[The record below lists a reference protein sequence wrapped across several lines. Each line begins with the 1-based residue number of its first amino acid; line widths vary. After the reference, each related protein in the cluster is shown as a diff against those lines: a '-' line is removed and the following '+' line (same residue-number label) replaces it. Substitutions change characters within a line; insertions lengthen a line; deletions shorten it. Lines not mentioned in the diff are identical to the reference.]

1 MPFCAH
7 PLRPALFTHGM
18 TVVLLTAFMLRALI
32 PTGWMPQAST
42 SGDGVTL
49 VICTVAGLQ
58 EITLGAD
65 GHKQPAGDVDQ
76 ANAGHD
82 PCPFAAVA
90 KFTPPAPV
98 AAASPNSAALAPA
111 SFAVPAVAPSAARI
125 LRKSAWIA
133 SLSSMMSTS
142 IIW

>member
-1 MPFCAH
+1 MPFRAH
-7 PLRPALFTHGM
+7 PLRPALFTHGL

-42 SGDGVTL
+42 TGDGVTL

-65 GHKQPAGDVDQ
+65 GHKQPAGDVGQ

-90 KFTPPAPV
+90 KFTPPVLTPLLIPSTDHGAVEPLRHT
-98 AAASPNSAALAPA
+98 SEAPA
-111 SFAVPAVAPSAARI
+111 ATHLRLAESRAPPV
-125 LRKSAWIA
+125 
-133 SLSSMMSTS
+133 LS
-142 IIW
+142 

>member
-1 MPFCAH
+1 MPFRA
-7 PLRPALFTHGM
+7 RPHEFAFFTHGL

-42 SGDGVTL
+42 SGDGITL

-65 GHKQPAGDVDQ
+65 GHKQPAGDIDQ

-90 KFTPPAPV
+90 KFTPPALTPLLVLPTDYGAVEPLRHTAETPAATHLLLAESRGPPV
-98 AAASPNSAALAPA
+98 L
-111 SFAVPAVAPSAARI
+111 I
-125 LRKSAWIA
+125 
-133 SLSSMMSTS
+133 
-142 IIW
+142 

>member
-1 MPFCAH
+1 MSFRARSH
-7 PLRPALFTHGM
+7 ESALFTHGL

-42 SGDGVTL
+42 TGDGITL

-58 EITLGAD
+58 EITLGPD
-65 GHKQPAGDVDQ
+65 GHPQPAGDVDQ

-90 KFTPPAPV
+90 KFTPPALTPLLV
-98 AAASPNSAALAPA
+98 LPTGYGAVEPPRHTPEAPA
-111 SFAVPAVAPSAARI
+111 ATH
-125 LRKSAWIA
+125 LRLAESRGPPVLI
-133 SLSSMMSTS
+133 
-142 IIW
+142 

>member
-1 MPFCAH
+1 MPFRARSH
-7 PLRPALFTHGM
+7 ESALFTHGL

-32 PTGWMPQAST
+32 PTGWMPQVST

-65 GHKQPAGDVDQ
+65 GHPTGDSDQ

-82 PCPFAAVA
+82 PCPFSAVA
-90 KFTPPAPV
+90 KFTPPALTPLLIPPTDYGAV
-98 AAASPNSAALAPA
+98 EPLRHAPA
-111 SFAVPAVAPSAARI
+111 APAATHLRLAESRAPPV
-125 LRKSAWIA
+125 
-133 SLSSMMSTS
+133 LS
-142 IIW
+142 